1 MTEIASSVMEK
12 TSSSAATATT
22 ESTVLTSKKTTIVA
36 TRGSSFTDFT
46 SSHSPRSS
54 SPLPALSPL
63 FRKAG
68 SLWHPH
74 VYAMPPKQPTPFS
87 IDFILNGNG
96 SSRGGQ
102 HNGTFREACNHCV
115 DVDYSTG

>member
-22 ESTVLTSKKTTIVA
+22 ESTVLTSKKTTIAA
-36 TRGSSFTDFT
+36 TRGSSFAEFT
-46 SSHSPRSS
+46 SHSPRSS